1 MSPDLEGENEID
13 DFDEKQT
20 NESFASKLPD
30 IKRKSL
36 LLEQRTSND
45 ISNISQEGETN
56 RYIFTADN
64 TTKQQYSPTHERIL
78 LLAPSKRSR
87 KTTSFSSSPKR
98 LDFGSASADDTDVTS
113 SDNSNIRKH
122 RRIRRSAPSVS
133 SLLNGTAQSAV
144 VPMSHET
151 LSVTTL

>member
-30 IKRKSL
+30 ITRKSL
-36 LLEQRTSND
+36 LSEQRTFND

-113 SDNSNIRKH
+113 SDNSNLRKH